1 MHRLSWLVLRIALIA
16 LLFAVATPLTAQGLP
31 GQISQ
36 ERPEPD
42 AGPTKVFV
50 GLYVLDIS
58 KINDVDQS
66 MTADFAL
73 RVRWRDPRLATDKP
87 GVRTFEVQDIWTPR
101 LTVVNSR
108 RLWKT
113 WPDTV
118 DVDQDGNVQFRQRF
132 FGTLTARLDLHD
144 FPFDRNTVMIEL
156 LTAGATPDEVELVL
170 DESVTGRAS
179 DFSLVDAA
187 IGPGTVTTGTYFF
200 APSNVHLPSLTYS
213 FEVRRYTAYYLWK
226 IILPLTI
233 IVFMSWLVFWID
245 PKQFGPQVGL
255 AATAV
260 LTLIAYRFLLGSLV
274 PRISYLTRLDIF
286 IMGATVLVFLGMVE
300 AVTSARIAQKNE
312 KRARRLDRLS
322 RVVFP
327 SAFVVV
333 TYLAFF
339 A

>member
-1 MHRLSWLVLRIALIA
+1 MLRLSWISLGLALS
-16 LLFAVATPLTAQGLP
+16 LAVASPLTAQGVP
-31 GQISQ
+31 DQIAL

-42 AGPTKVFV
+42 AGPTKVYV
-50 GLYVLDIS
+50 GLYILDIS

-66 MTADFAL
+66 MTADFAV
-73 RVRWRDPRLATDKP
+73 RIRWRDPRLATEKP
-87 GVRTFEVQDIWTPR
+87 GVRTFGLQEIWTPR
-101 LTVVNSR
+101 LSVVNKR

-118 DVDQDGNVQFRQRF
+118 EVDQLGNVQFRQRF

-144 FPFDRNTVMIEL
+144 FPFDHNTVKIEF

-274 PRISYLTRLDIF
+274 PRISYLTRLDLF
-286 IMGATVLVFLGMVE
+286 IMGATILVFLGMVE
-300 AVTSARIAQKNE
+300 AVASAKIALKNE
-312 KRARRLDRLS
+312 RRARKVDRVSRLA
-322 RVVFP
+322 FP
-327 SAFVVV
+327 SAFIVV
-333 TYLAFF
+333 TYFAFF

>member
-31 GQISQ
+31 GQISP

-200 APSNVHLPSLTYS
+200 APGNVDLPSLTYS
-213 FEVRRYTAYYLWK
+213 FEVRRYAAYYLWK

-245 PKQFGPQVGL
+245 PAQFGPQMGL
-255 AATAV
+255 AATSV
-260 LTLIAYRFLLGSLV
+260 LTLIAYRFLLGSLI
-274 PRISYLTRLDIF
+274 PRVSYLTRLDIF

-300 AVTSARIAQKNE
+300 AVVSARIAERNE
-312 KRARRLDRLS
+312 QGARRLNRLA
-322 RVVFP
+322 RVGFP
-327 SAFVVV
+327 AAFIVV
-333 TYLAFF
+333 TYVAFF

>member
-1 MHRLSWLVLRIALIA
+1 MHRLSWLVVRIARIA

-31 GQISQ
+31 GQISP

-87 GVRTFEVQDIWTPR
+87 GVRTFGVQDIWTPR

-118 DVDQDGNVQFRQRF
+118 NVDQDGNVQFRQRF

-200 APSNVHLPSLTYS
+200 APGNVDLPSLTYS
-213 FEVRRYTAYYLWK
+213 FEVRRYAAYYLWK

-260 LTLIAYRFLLGSLV
+260 LTLIAYRFLLGSLM

-312 KRARRLDRLS
+312 RRARRLDRLS

-339 A
+339 L

>member
-31 GQISQ
+31 GQISP

-118 DVDQDGNVQFRQRF
+118 NVDQDGNVQFRQRF

-144 FPFDRNTVMIEL
+144 FPFDRNTVTIEL

-200 APSNVHLPSLTYS
+200 APGNVDLPSLTYS
-213 FEVRRYTAYYLWK
+213 FEVRRYAAYYLWK

-312 KRARRLDRLS
+312 RRARRLDRLS

-327 SAFVVV
+327 SAFIVV

-339 A
+339 L